1 MEVQSRKEAVMVD
14 KLLFS
19 FDSFPSIATSV
30 AVFLSLIADS
40 SDAAHADCAL
50 PEKNIVLARVVFKE
64 AKLYFIS
71 GTRKGAF
78 ECPSAANACRLKAY
92 LVAEDEVLMKATD
105 AAYVCVRYKSR
116 DFIETLGYLPRA
128 ALETVSLEH
137 LPIEK
142 WNGTWRRDSEAEII
156 LKSSGDEVT
165 VSGNATWGGSDPQ
178 RVKRG
183 AVNTG
188 ELEGTFRP
196 RGHVLSIGYDPNP
209 SGFPPPEDA
218 APDICAAKLELYDRY
233 LLVED
238 NGRCGGVNVSFSGL
252 YVRAESK

>member
-1 MEVQSRKEAVMVD
+1 MVD

-128 ALETVSLEH
+128 ALETVSSEH

-142 WNGTWRRDSEAEII
+142 WNGTWRRDSEAGII

-165 VSGNATWGGSDPQ
+165 VSGNATWAAAIRSASNGAQSTRANSKVPSDHGVMCCPSAMIRTLQ
-178 RVKRG
+178 G
-183 AVNTG
+183 
-188 ELEGTFRP
+188 FRP
-196 RGHVLSIGYDPNP
+196 PRMQRRTSVPRSWSCMTDT
-209 SGFPPPEDA
+209 
-218 APDICAAKLELYDRY
+218 C
-233 LLVED
+233 
-238 NGRCGGVNVSFSGL
+238 
-252 YVRAESK
+252 